1 MESHKKGFMIIISGP
16 SGVGKGVITKSLLK
30 QEKNNFYYSVSYTT
44 REPRIGE
51 IEGKDYFFISKLDF
65 KKKIKEKF
73 FLEHSK
79 FIDNYYG
86 TPYKQTLQKIEEG
99 REILLE
105 IDIKGALQIRKHKIN
120 KDCVFI
126 FISPLTKDILKER
139 LQKRNTETEEN
150 LQKRIL
156 KADQEIKLA
165 YKYDYIVLNDE
176 IENAVYKI
184 NSIIVAERSKTKNSI
199 GYYFKDILQ

>member
-1 MESHKKGFMIIISGP
+1 MGTHQKGFMIIISGP
-16 SGVGKGVITKSLLK
+16 SGVGKGEIKKALLS
-30 QEKNNFYYSVSYTT
+30 QDNNNFYYSVSYTT
-44 REPRIGE
+44 REPRPDE
-51 IEGKDYFFISKLDF
+51 EEGKDYFFINKLDF

-79 FIDNYYG
+79 FINNYYG
-86 TPYKQTLQKIEEG
+86 TPYKKTLDKIEEG
-99 REILLE
+99 KEILLE
-105 IDIKGALQIRKHKIN
+105 IDIEGALQIRKHKIN
-120 KDCVFI
+120 KDCIFI
-126 FISPLTKDILKER
+126 FIAPLSIAILKER

-150 LQKRIL
+150 LQKRIS

-176 IENAVYKI
+176 VENAVNKI

-199 GYYFKDILQ
+199 GFYFTDILQ